1 MARLH
6 VELLARRQY
15 RAPYDARTGDAVED
29 AEEGDDLHD
38 AGAENRD
45 ARDQHD
51 QVGKA
56 LPSIDEPLNQ
66 GVETSAEIPGQ
77 NSERDRYGER

>member
-6 VELLARRQY
+6 VQLLARRQD
-15 RAPYDARTGDAVED
+15 RAAYDARTGNAVED

-38 AGAENRD
+38 PGAENRD

-51 QVGKA
+51 
-56 LPSIDEPLNQ
+56 
-66 GVETSAEIPGQ
+66 
-77 NSERDRYGER
+77 